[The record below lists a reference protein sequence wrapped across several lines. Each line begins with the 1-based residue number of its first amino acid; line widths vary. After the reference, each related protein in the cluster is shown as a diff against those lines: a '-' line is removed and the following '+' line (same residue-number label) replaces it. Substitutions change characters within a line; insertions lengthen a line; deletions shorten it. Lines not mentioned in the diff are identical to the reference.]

1 MPQRFAA
8 DQHGFLVQLFP
19 GFIFPAGVDITL
31 KFTPRSLVDPVVG
44 DFFDGPCMGAVDVGC
59 IFGAVAV
66 DVSALVDVL
75 PDLLVA
81 RRISDALDDLRRIFP
96 DNGAYSLPAAL
107 TVSDVDIITAVK
119 QAGILQNTKPLFFCG
134 RSFLYRYGF
143 DRSNFPLDFFF
154 CNKVSALE
162 HPQFAAAQPCAFAE
176 FNQFIVVRNRE
187 MFIAHA
193 VSPAALDVLAVSL
206 RRVEVIFIFRVYAV
220 QLAQCFGFQLNRPC
234 GQPLVGAR
242 LQPLVHI
249 LFCALQRRT
258 FRVLFF
264 NIRKKIFCVFPVR
277 LISIERKYLLPVRT
291 VFHSLFFAFTKG
303 LHPGQAVIRLLVQV
317 FIIFLVLSAQTQ
329 PPPLSVFLV
338 EARPPPVRPHGTQ
351 HSANTLFKVLCVT
364 ALEISLRH
372 FFTAYVCSLS
382 FFFYGR

>member
-1 MPQRFAA
+1 M
-8 DQHGFLVQLFP
+8 
-19 GFIFPAGVDITL
+19 
-31 KFTPRSLVDPVVG
+31 
-44 DFFDGPCMGAVDVGC
+44 
-59 IFGAVAV
+59 
-66 DVSALVDVL
+66 
-75 PDLLVA
+75 
-81 RRISDALDDLRRIFP
+81 
-96 DNGAYSLPAAL
+96 
-107 TVSDVDIITAVK
+107 
-119 QAGILQNTKPLFFCG
+119 QNTKPLFFCG

-143 DRSNFPLDFFF
+143 DRSDFPLDFFF

-193 VSPAALDVLAVSL
+193 VSPAALNVLAVSL
-206 RRVEVIFIFRVYAV
+206 RRIKVVFIFRVYAV
-220 QLAQCFGFQLNRPC
+220 QLAQRFGFQLNRPC

-291 VFHSLFFAFTKG
+291 VFHSLFFAFAKG

-329 PPPLSVFLV
+329 PPPFV
-338 EARPPPVRPHGTQ
+338 
-351 HSANTLFKVLCVT
+351 C
-364 ALEISLRH
+364 IS
-372 FFTAYVCSLS
+372 C
-382 FFFYGR
+382 

>member
-1 MPQRFAA
+1 
-8 DQHGFLVQLFP
+8 
-19 GFIFPAGVDITL
+19 
-31 KFTPRSLVDPVVG
+31 
-44 DFFDGPCMGAVDVGC
+44 
-59 IFGAVAV
+59 
-66 DVSALVDVL
+66 
-75 PDLLVA
+75 
-81 RRISDALDDLRRIFP
+81 
-96 DNGAYSLPAAL
+96 
-107 TVSDVDIITAVK
+107 
-119 QAGILQNTKPLFFCG
+119 
-134 RSFLYRYGF
+134 
-143 DRSNFPLDFFF
+143 
-154 CNKVSALE
+154 
-162 HPQFAAAQPCAFAE
+162 
-176 FNQFIVVRNRE
+176 

-193 VSPAALDVLAVSL
+193 VSPAALNVLAVSL
-206 RRVEVIFIFRVYAV
+206 RRIKVVFIFRVYAV

-291 VFHSLFFAFTKG
+291 VFHSLFFAFAKG
-303 LHPGQAVIRLLVQV
+303 LHSGQAVIRLLVQV

-338 EARPPPVRPHGTQ
+338 EARPPPVLPHGTQ

-372 FFTAYVCSLS
+372 FFTAYVCSLA